1 MSIGGVA
8 LRPKERVRASYL
20 VMQDSDCQL
29 FAESVEAELLLGE
42 RADEART
49 ARARA
54 ALARMGLAGLED
66 RHPASLSGG
75 QKQRLSIAVAYMKD
89 AKVVCLDEPT
99 SGLDWASMM
108 GVAQLLRDLAEEGR
122 GIVVITHDYEFLLA
136 ACDRVLRIGEGGSAV
151 EVGFDGPGDAS
162 ALRNP
167 E

>member
-1 MSIGGVA
+1 
-8 LRPKERVRASYL
+8 
-20 VMQDSDCQL
+20 
-29 FAESVEAELLLGE
+29 
-42 RADEART
+42 
-49 ARARA
+49 
-54 ALARMGLAGLED
+54 
-66 RHPASLSGG
+66 
-75 QKQRLSIAVAYMKD
+75 MKD